1 MRPLDP
7 VAEAL
12 LGFESDA
19 ELVAMIDA
27 VYRVHRPPSIQ
38 AVPFLPQLVSKAA
51 NPIMDA
57 AYSVHRP
64 PTHTIVHC
72 EEESDGRRR
81 CTAPP
86 PHKSCSL

>member
-27 VYRVHRPPSIQ
+27 VYRVLLCPHP
-38 AVPFLPQLVSKAA
+38 
-51 NPIMDA
+51 
-57 AYSVHRP
+57 P
-64 PTHTIVHC
+64 PTPTPRTHKLFHSQ
-72 EEESDGRRR
+72 EESHDRRR
-81 CTAPP
+81 LPGAALSPA
-86 PHKSCSL
+86 HKSSSL